1 MRLWSLHPRYLDSKG
16 LVALWREG
24 LLARAVL
31 LGLTKGYQNHPQVI
45 RFRNH
50 PEPLSAID
58 YFLEQVY
65 LESMQRGYHF
75 SADKITLGQYPQTIP
90 VRLGQVEYEI
100 AHLSRKLAA
109 RCPERLPILTNNL
122 SPQLNPL
129 FVVVPGEVESWE
141 KTFPDY

>member
-1 MRLWSLHPRYLDSKG
+1 MRLWSLHPCYLDSKG

-31 LGLTKGYQNHPQVI
+31 LGLTKGYQNHPQLI

-58 YFLEQVY
+58 YYLEQVY
-65 LESMQRGYHF
+65 LESIQRGYHF
-75 SADKITLGQYPQTIP
+75 SADKIIPGQHPQAIP
-90 VRLGQVEYEI
+90 VSSGQVSYEI

-109 RCPERLPILTNNL
+109 RCPECLPILTNGL

-129 FVVVPGEVESWE
+129 FVVIPGEVETWE
-141 KTFPDY
+141 KTF